1 MDPEFSWPTLMDG
14 MRISFLLALLCWQ
27 NLVQTSAH
35 EAVEGT
41 LLDYGQPM
49 STCALSHEC
58 DIAQSH
64 SLSNEGAPL
73 CDRPTHP
80 LSPERGDVFGLSQSG
95 YLLQSNLR

>member
-1 MDPEFSWPTLMDG
+1 MYG

-49 STCALSHEC
+49 RTCALSHEC

-64 SLSNEGAPL
+64 ALRMRVPLYVTDQRILYDLKEGTFLVSRNPVTFFNQIFA
-73 CDRPTHP
+73 
-80 LSPERGDVFGLSQSG
+80 
-95 YLLQSNLR
+95 